1 MNAIFAAARADFRQ
15 RVRSFRFI
23 VVLMATL
30 LACAY
35 MLPTI
40 DAGYSVMQLG
50 NARGWF
56 NSAWIGFVFGTVGAA
71 ILPLLGFYLVKDSVQ
86 RDRDTRV
93 GALLAASPMSTLGY
107 VGAKFLSNFAV
118 LASVLGVAT
127 LMAPFMQWWRA
138 EDLAINP
145 LVIAAHV
152 ALIAGPSLLVVSA
165 LAVLFECLP
174 LLRGA
179 IGNVV
184 YFFLWAAVLS
194 VGMAGPD
201 RMREGAQGPMFERSA
216 DPLGISTPLAD
227 FESRL
232 DREVPGHPRTLAVG
246 VNVGQHIDHRI
257 AWSGMLGDA
266 AWMSGR
272 LAWAFAC
279 LPFLLAA
286 AFFFDRF
293 DPARR
298 VRRVAAD
305 AVPAEIGDGAPPT
318 SNWHALTPL
327 ARRGAGWRPLALV
340 AAEWRLLL
348 KRQRWWWYAGVA
360 GAWIAAATVPIA
372 NAVAIV
378 VPIAW
383 FWALTRWS
391 HLGARAPMHD
401 MVRLLASAPA
411 PVLRQLPTQW
421 LAATLM
427 GPALVLPLVVRL
439 LGEGAWSVV
448 AQMIVGSGFVAALA
462 LATGAASRGP
472 RLFEMLFLMLFYA
485 SLQKVPGAAFG
496 GVYDLAFTASS
507 APTYLMI
514 AALLLSFAA
523 ALRGRATA

>member
-1 MNAIFAAARADFRQ
+1 MNAILAAAHADFRQ
-15 RVRSFRFI
+15 RVRSFRFV

-35 MLPTI
+35 MLPPF
-40 DAGYSVMQLG
+40 DAGYVVMQLG

-56 NSAWIGFVFGTVGAA
+56 NSAWIGFVFGATGAA

-93 GALLAASPMSTLGY
+93 GALLAASPISGLGY
-107 VGAKFLSNFAV
+107 VVAKFLSNVAV
-118 LASVLGVAT
+118 FASVLGVAT
-127 LMAPFMQWWRA
+127 LMAPFLQWWRA

-145 LVIAAHV
+145 LVVAAHA
-152 ALIAGPSLLVVSA
+152 ALIAGPSLLAVSA

-179 IGNVV
+179 LGNVV
-184 YFFLWAAVLS
+184 FFFLWGAVLS
-194 VGMAGPD
+194 ADIARPD
-201 RMREGAQGPMFERSA
+201 SMREGASGPMFERTA
-216 DPLGISTPLAD
+216 DMLGIAMPLAD
-227 FESRL
+227 FEVRL
-232 DREVPGHPRTLAVG
+232 DREVPDHKRTFAIG
-246 VNVGQHIDHRI
+246 INVGQHVDHRI
-257 AWSGMLGDA
+257 AWPGMLGDGAWIA
-266 AWMSGR
+266 AR
-272 LAWAFAC
+272 LAWSLMC

-298 VRRVAAD
+298 VRRVAAE
-305 AVPAEIGDGAPPT
+305 AEANGEAAT
-318 SNWHALTPL
+318 VMSQWHRLTPL
-327 ARRGAGWRPLALV
+327 AERATRWRPLALV

-360 GAWIAAATVPIA
+360 AAWIASATAPIEG
-372 NAVAIV
+372 AVALV

-401 MVRLLASAPA
+401 TVRLLASAPA
-411 PVLRQLPTQW
+411 PVLRQLPAQW

-427 GPALVLPLVVRL
+427 GPALVLPLVLRL
-439 LGEGAWSVV
+439 LADGSVGVV
-448 AQMIVGSGFVAALA
+448 AQMLVGSGFMAALA

-472 RLFEMLFLMLFYA
+472 RLFEMLFLILFYA
-485 SLQKVPGAAFG
+485 AVQKVPGAAFG
-496 GVYDLAFTASS
+496 GSYGLAFAASA
-507 APTYLMI
+507 APVYLGL
-514 AALLLSFAA
+514 AALLLAIAGVF
-523 ALRGRATA
+523 RGRAAT